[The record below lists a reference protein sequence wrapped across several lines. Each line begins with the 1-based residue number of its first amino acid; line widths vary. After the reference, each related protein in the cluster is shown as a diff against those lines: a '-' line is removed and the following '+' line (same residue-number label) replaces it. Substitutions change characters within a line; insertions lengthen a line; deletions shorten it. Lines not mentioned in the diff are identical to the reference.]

1 MITHVIVELKYPVED
16 EYFHMDTV
24 FPNEYYGYGTPLI
37 RCRNCENHREPVN
50 MCDIWHRHTNGEGYC
65 HRAKAKSKEQKAKC
79 KGGEEG

>member
-37 RCRNCENHREPVN
+37 RCKDCQYWMQNPFREYPREFGL
-50 MCDIWHRHTNGEGYC
+50 CFKHKDIAIASDETDWCSWAERKEG
-65 HRAKAKSKEQKAKC
+65 
-79 KGGEEG
+79 